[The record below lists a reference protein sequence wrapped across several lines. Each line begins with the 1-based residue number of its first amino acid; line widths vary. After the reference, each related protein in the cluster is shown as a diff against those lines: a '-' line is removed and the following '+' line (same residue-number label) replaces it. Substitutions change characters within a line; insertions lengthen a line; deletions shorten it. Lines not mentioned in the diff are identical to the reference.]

1 MKKIIYISLLAFLVA
16 VSACKKDSFAT
27 FEIEKA
33 NPVTD
38 SLLQSKYLTPFQQ
51 AEVME
56 LTLMPKGNEIKQ
68 VFYLFKG
75 TGTKLNMVGKSRQY
89 ATPAE
94 VDVKY
99 ATNTVTATVDF
110 TESSL
115 FSSIITDLG
124 EELTRGADHSYA
136 FTQVHENRF
145 EMEGIQYGD
154 KLSIRILNPASE
166 EAKYIAGGGIQKD
179 YTAQDQIYY
188 STPFISF
195 DVDGKPVQMVVDPNY
210 SGVWLFYSN
219 AKNQDDWIE
228 NTTSYLP
235 TASHGLSYITSS
247 LGDTLRFNKD
257 VPIKNVILKGLV
269 WNAERTKYR
278 ALVQENNQEK
288 LVDLKQ
294 QTTPF
299 YSFTEER
306 TFELGETLER
316 NYYFSKA
323 TIEEKMIYDIVNRIK
338 LPTKFKIDFDKLSS
352 DANYSS
358 GWSAELKS
366 QFLAIRNKAKELNP
380 DKNITSF
387 EFDFAKSRDFFSTL
401 ELDIHI
407 GLLAK
412 YKIMMEKNGVKDSI
426 QYTNNIL
433 AFKVDLVT
441 FVNHEFY
448 GFDDPVSV
456 PMKVPENTS
465 RAYKIWPQLYEVLK
479 NFDNAVTHINYLPAL
494 QANQPMRIQMK
505 SMKTNKQ
512 FVVDG
517 IVPK

>member
-1 MKKIIYISLLAFLVA
+1 MKKIIYISLLALVFA
-16 VSACKKDSFAT
+16 VSSCKKDSFNT
-27 FEIEKA
+27 FEVEKA

-38 SLLQSKYLTPFQQ
+38 SLLQAKYLTPFQQ
-51 AEVME
+51 AGVME
-56 LTLMPKGNEIKQ
+56 VTLIPKGNEVKQ

-75 TGTKLNMVGKSRQY
+75 TGTKLNMVGKSRKF

-99 ATNTVTATVDF
+99 ATTPVTATIDF

-124 EELTRGADHSYA
+124 SELTRGADFSYA
-136 FTQVHENRF
+136 FTQVRGNGF
-145 EMEGIQYGD
+145 ELEGIQYGD
-154 KLSIRILNPASE
+154 KLSVRILDPASK
-166 EAKYIAGGGIQKD
+166 EAKYIADGGIQKD
-179 YTAQDQIYY
+179 YEAQDRFYY
-188 STPFISF
+188 ANPFISF
-195 DVDGKPVQMVVDPNY
+195 DVEGKPVQMVVDPNF
-210 SGVWLFYSN
+210 SGTWLFYSN
-219 AKNQDDWIE
+219 AKKQEDWQD

-235 TASHGLSYITSS
+235 TVSHGLSYLTSG
-247 LGDTLRFNKD
+247 LGDTLRFNKE
-257 VPIKNVILKGLV
+257 VPIKSVILKGLV

-278 ALVQENNQEK
+278 ALIQENNQEK
-288 LVDLKQ
+288 LVDLKE
-294 QTTPF
+294 QTVPF

-316 NYYFSKA
+316 EYYFSNA
-323 TIEEKMIYDIVNRIK
+323 TIEEKMIYDIVNRVK

-352 DANYSS
+352 DANYSA
-358 GWSAELKS
+358 GWSPELKA

-387 EFDFAKSRDFFSTL
+387 EFDFAKSRDFFVAY

-412 YKIMMEKNGVKDSI
+412 YKVMMDKNGVKDSI
-426 QYTNNIL
+426 EYTNNIL
-433 AFKVDLVT
+433 AFKVDLIT
-441 FVNHEFY
+441 FTDHKFY
-448 GFDDPVSV
+448 GFDDPISV

-465 RAYKIWPQLYEVLK
+465 AAYKIWPQLYEVLK
-479 NFDNAVTHINYLPAL
+479 NFDDAVTHINYLPAL

-505 SMKTNKQ
+505 SMKTNRQ